1 MKNLLLIC
9 SVLSFAVLLACNA
22 SDQSSNQKE
31 PANISQLE
39 NREPEQNKATVD
51 KNISNRTA
59 GNGSFWTDTT
69 NGSQQQIPA
78 TNKTANPDW
87 DKKII
92 KNANVNI
99 EVKSFKSFG
108 QSVKD
113 KIRKYGGYVSQEQQ
127 NQNDYKIED
136 VITIKVPVD
145 QFDNLVNELT
155 AGEDKISEKKITSED
170 VTTAVVDTKSRL
182 EAKKEVRLRYL
193 ELLKQ
198 AKNMEEILNVQHE
211 INSIQEE
218 IEAASGRIEYLSHA
232 SALSTINLT
241 YFQILNATAKDPDK
255 ISFGTK
261 LWQAFRNGWEW
272 VGDVFIGLISI
283 WPLYLA
289 GFLCW
294 LAYKRFKPARNRNGK
309 VEEVKQN

>member
-1 MKNLLLIC
+1 MKNLLLIFSALGFC
-9 SVLSFAVLLACNA
+9 LMSSCIGDSRSKMVTPQPFSKVEQRE
-22 SDQSSNQKE
+22 SDQ
-31 PANISQLE
+31 
-39 NREPEQNKATVD
+39 NKTESD
-51 KNISNRTA
+51 KNYFNA
-59 GNGSFWTDTT
+59 NGNGSLSTDSS
-69 NGSQQQIPA
+69 NGSQQQPPQNS
-78 TNKTANPDW
+78 TKPANPDW

-92 KNANVNI
+92 KNANINV
-99 EVKSFKSFG
+99 EVKNYKSF
-108 QSVKD
+108 SELVKD
-113 KIRKYGGYVSQEQQ
+113 KIRKYGGYIAQEQQ

-155 AGEDKISEKKITSED
+155 AGDEKIFEKKISSED

-193 ELLKQ
+193 ELLRQ

-211 INSIQEE
+211 VNGIQEE

-241 YFQILNATAKDPDK
+241 YFQVLNATAKDSDK

-261 LWQAFRNGWEW
+261 LWEAFKNGWDW
-272 VGDVFIGLISI
+272 IGDVFIGLISI

-294 LAYKRFKPARNRNGK
+294 LAYKKIRIKKISNPS
-309 VEEVKQN
+309 QNQIK